1 MEVWGTPVRGTAV
14 QAPGRLEVIGAEDG
28 FIREPYVSVRR
39 MSSSEKADALIKGSR
54 DWQKGKLQVLGGK
67 EASPVEIPPRQSN
80 VGSRQVCSRKK
91 VYTPTKQISLCT
103 ARSTPEIDETPSEDS
118 GDKKS
123 ICNSAPNLKSSGGM
137 GGGEPGNNSRRPANA
152 QSTVIVNHNTKEQL
166 SESTDDDDD
175 NTDISN
181 DEYEE
186 NKKAPIEL
194 MAEFLKAVMERDYNL
209 ASKLCQMILL
219 YEPDNC
225 EAQHFV
231 PLIKEKLLMEENDQN
246 SENEDDEEIDEEDS
260 EDSDSEEST
269 DGSNTD
275 DSSDEASDSSSDSA
289 EDS

>member
-67 EASPVEIPPRQSN
+67 EASPVNTPPRQSS
-80 VGSRQVCSRKK
+80 VGSKQVYSRKK

-123 ICNSAPNLKSSGGM
+123 ICNSAPNLKSLGGM
-137 GGGEPGNNSRRPANA
+137 REGEQGDSRRRLANA
-152 QSTVIVNHNTKEQL
+152 QSTVIVNHNTTEKL

-175 NTDISN
+175 DDDDTDSVI
-181 DEYEE
+181 DECEE
-186 NKKAPIEL
+186 NEKAPIEL
-194 MAEFLKAVMERDYNL
+194 MAEFLKAIMERDYNL

-246 SENEDDEEIDEEDS
+246 SENEDDEEDS

-269 DGSNTD
+269 DDSNTD
-275 DSSDEASDSSSDSA
+275 DSSDEASDSSSDPA